1 MMFFAWCR
9 SFLARHR
16 MVYWLAVA
24 AISLTLALTAAAQQ
38 RRLEAARRAWTDS
51 TAVWVTTAAHAPG
64 DRLAVQRQVLPRAA
78 IPDDA
83 LIDDP
88 GSAVVLRA
96 LHRNEIVTVDDLG
109 ASTAAL
115 ADDGSRIVAVAADER
130 TIDVVVGDRV
140 DVIAAGVVLAIGGV
154 VTSTSAQQVS
164 VAVAEHV
171 AAAVASAAHD
181 ATAVLVL
188 RPRRPD
194 AHSVGESVGELCE
207 TGG

>member
-1 MMFFAWCR
+1 M
-9 SFLARHR
+9 
-16 MVYWLAVA
+16 
-24 AISLTLALTAAAQQ
+24 
-38 RRLEAARRAWTDS
+38 
-51 TAVWVTTAAHAPG
+51 
-64 DRLAVQRQVLPRAA
+64 
-78 IPDDA
+78 
-83 LIDDP
+83 
-88 GSAVVLRA
+88 VLRA